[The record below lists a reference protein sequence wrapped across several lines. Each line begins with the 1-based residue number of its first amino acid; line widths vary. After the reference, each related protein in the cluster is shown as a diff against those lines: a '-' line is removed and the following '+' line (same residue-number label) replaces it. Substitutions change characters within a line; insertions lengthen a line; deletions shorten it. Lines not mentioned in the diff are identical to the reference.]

1 MNPYLSYKSM
11 YHVPTLFSLSWYV
24 CKSIVDDAELK
35 QRERKKIILPHLF
48 TEKRKKKGCVS
59 KNSTYSLGC
68 AGNSQPDHTRMS
80 STLLYGAS
88 AEESNTNST
97 LKLWSMELGKQKSR
111 RRPSQ
116 SHPSNSDAP
125 CQLVWRL
132 SNGKKYQLPRMHHC
146 IPKKHHPLPLNGKQT
161 SWFVRLG

>member
-1 MNPYLSYKSM
+1 MNPYLSYESM
-11 YHVPTLFSLSWYV
+11 YIHVPTLLSFSWYV
-24 CKSIVDDAELK
+24 CRGTVEDAELK
-35 QRERKKIILPHLF
+35 QREQKKTIYPQLF

-59 KNSTYSLGC
+59 ENSTYSLGC

-80 STLLYGAS
+80 STLLYGVS
-88 AEESNTNST
+88 AGESNTIST
-97 LKLWSMELGKQKSR
+97 LKLWCMVGKQESR

-132 SNGKKYQLPRMHHC
+132 SNRKKNQLPRMHQ
-146 IPKKHHPLPLNGKQT
+146 KKHHPLPLNGKQT